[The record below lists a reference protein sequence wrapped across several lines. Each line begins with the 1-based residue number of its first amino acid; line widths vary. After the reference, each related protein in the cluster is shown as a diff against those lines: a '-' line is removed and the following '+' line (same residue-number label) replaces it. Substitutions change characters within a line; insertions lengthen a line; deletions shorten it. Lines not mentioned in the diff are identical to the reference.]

1 MSSDLLTGI
10 ENQSQ
15 SHTLAERLVLP
26 ESRVIAGDGFL
37 LVLNGLANLQQLFLD
52 FLLGITN
59 SLQGFTSSLNI
70 VASLNIP
77 GDNQYFQN

>member
-1 MSSDLLTGI
+1 LSSDLLTGI

-15 SHTLAERLVLP
+15 GHTLAERLVLP

>member
-1 MSSDLLTGI
+1 LTGI

-15 SHTLAERLVLP
+15 GHTLAERLVLP